1 MAPSAIYLLVLMA
14 FPLLWSVYISMTDK
28 RTGVAANF
36 TGFQNYLRLA
46 EDHIF
51 WKTVGNTFT
60 YTLVCVVL
68 KVFLGIILAL
78 LLNSMVLK
86 FKNIFR
92 SLTFLP
98 WALPTLVSVY
108 TWKWIFSDIGGALNR
123 ILQVLHI
130 IETPIGWFAT
140 PKHAMFS
147 VIMINIWRG
156 IPFIGISVLAG
167 LQTINRNMYEAA
179 DIDGANKFK
188 QFCYITLPCIKNV
201 VLLGAVITTIWTLND
216 FEIIWLLTRG
226 GPDNGT
232 QVFSTLAYTYGFLN
246 RDLGLSVAISVVS
259 LPLSIFLVGIA
270 AKQFMKENVE

>member
-1 MAPSAIYLLVLMA
+1 
-14 FPLLWSVYISMTDK
+14 MTDK

-36 TGFQNYLRLA
+36 TGIQNYILLA
-46 EDHIF
+46 KDSIF

-60 YTLVCVVL
+60 YTIICVAL
-68 KVFLGIILAL
+68 KVVFGIILAL
-78 LLNSMVLK
+78 LLNSSVIK
-86 FKNIFR
+86 YKNVFR

-108 TWKWIFSDIGGALNR
+108 TWKWIFSDIGGALNH
-123 ILQVLHI
+123 ILQLLHI
-130 IETPIGWFAT
+130 IKAPIGWFAT
-140 PKHAMFS
+140 PGYAMFS
-147 VIMINIWRG
+147 VIMINVWRG

-179 DIDGANKFK
+179 EIDGASKLQ
-188 QFCYITLPCIKNV
+188 QFWYITLYCVKNV
-201 VLLGAVITTIWTLND
+201 VLLGTVITTIWTLND

-270 AKQFMKENVE
+270 AKQSMKENVE